1 MSEERKKF
9 TLYLHPERD
18 ADRQALEVIEAVP
31 RSTRGELFRNAFI
44 SGMALQQLDP
54 RLPAL
59 LAAMLNKEF
68 TADQLTGLLSQ
79 TTGWKP
85 TQADI
90 RSVLQELGV
99 GQFTPAIKPEVVE
112 DDEQQ
117 RLEEAREKM
126 KSFL

>member
-1 MSEERKKF
+1 M
-9 TLYLHPERD
+9 HPDRD

-31 RSTRGELFRNAFI
+31 RSARGELFRNAFI

-59 LAAMLNKEF
+59 LAAMLNKKF

-99 GQFTPAIKPEVVE
+99 GQFAPAIKPEVVE

-126 KSFL
+126 KRFF